1 MDNEILINEPEVNM
15 YETGVTPEDVLKR
28 SHNGMALRKA
38 YGVVPWKKDSDIY
51 DPAKLQSIKITT
63 PAPVLQVGGSVKLN
77 VEQTPELA
85 NLPELCW
92 ESSDIEVAWVN
103 SEGIV
108 YAVKEGNTDITVSK
122 PASNISDIIS
132 VFVTIDGKIGPEKP
146 TENENTEEQQAI
158 EDNVEQQIA
167 AGTYTITLDG
177 TANNLTIPA
186 ETPKAV
192 TINGA
197 FQDGATIN
205 NEGAKSITINN
216 TGDPVDIV
224 INSENASVTLKG
236 NFNNVWA
243 NSKTVNASGAKIGS
257 VTFDTNLE
265 GKGNL
270 SVNADW
276 NDPVEVISYNTN
288 KLSIQNASDTTV
300 LESLNI
306 TAPRATV
313 TLNGQWG
320 EVEATVSTHTLYIG
334 AKCHVNKLKVNS
346 GNVIVYNC
354 FPEQNYDEI
363 ELAEG
368 CTVKPYTKYVPA
380 EGTGLTSDPGI
391 YEITEDCTSTNCIV
405 FGAFASGNYKFN
417 NHAHVVGG
425 NKNAICLTRTA
436 VNAYFDGDGVWENPN
451 GYGIWKAY
459 ATGELKIYGG
469 TFIAQ
474 THAVYAEK
482 GIIEIYGGEFKVSGE
497 DKKYLLNCKDENYS
511 AGTANIKVF
520 GGKFYGFDPAHSM
533 SEPGGEV
540 SFVQEGY
547 ESVEI
552 EPGVFEVKAVNQE

>member
-28 SHNGMALRKA
+28 SHNGMAPRKA
-38 YGVVPWKKDSDIY
+38 YGVIPWKKDSEIY

-63 PAPVLQVGGSVKLN
+63 PAPVLQVGGSIRLN

-103 SEGIV
+103 SDGIV
-108 YAVKEGNTDITVSK
+108 YAIKEGHVEVKVSK
-122 PASNISDIIS
+122 PASEISDS
-132 VFVTIDGKIGPEKP
+132 VVVYVTLDGKIGPQKP
-146 TENENTEEQQAI
+146 AENENTEEQQAI
-158 EDNVEQQIA
+158 EDNVEQQIQG
-167 AGTYTITLDG
+167 GTYTITLDS

-192 TINGA
+192 TINGS
-197 FQDGATIN
+197 FQDGATIT

-236 NFNNVWA
+236 NFNNVWS
-243 NSKTVNASGAKIGS
+243 NSKSVNASGAKIQS
-257 VTFDTNLE
+257 VTFDTALE

-276 NDPVEVISYNTN
+276 VDPVEVISYNTN
-288 KLSIQNASDTTV
+288 NLTISNASDTAV
-300 LESLNI
+300 LESLVL

-313 TLNGQWG
+313 TLNGKWG
-320 EVEATVSTHTLYIG
+320 DVEASVSSHTLYLS
-334 AKCHVNKLKVNS
+334 ANCHVQKLTVKE
-346 GNVIVYNC
+346 GNVIVYSC
-354 FPEQNYDEI
+354 FPEQNYDELD
-363 ELAEG
+363 LAEG
-368 CTVKPYTKYVPA
+368 CTIGAYTKFVPT
-380 EGTGLTSDPGI
+380 EGTNLTSNPGI
-391 YEITEDCTSTNCIV
+391 YEITEDCAPTNSIV
-405 FGAFASGNYKFN
+405 FGAFASGNYKFIN
-417 NHAHVVGG
+417 NAHVVGG
-425 NKNAICLTRTA
+425 NSNAICLTRTA
-436 VNAYFDGDGVWENPN
+436 VNAYFEGDGVWENPK

-459 ATGELKIYGG
+459 ATGDLKIYGG

-482 GIIEIYGGEFKVSGE
+482 GVIEIYGGEFKLSTE
-497 DKKYLLNCKDENYS
+497 DKKYLLNCKDDAYL

-540 SFVQEGY
+540 SFVAEGY

-552 EPGVFEVKAVNQE
+552 EPDVFEVKEVNKD